1 MTYEEVVLKV
11 RDVYEYAD
19 ARGVFEHV
27 AVQVN
32 VEGEAAGIFYIEV
45 ADRQICV
52 EPYDY
57 YDHDILITVDTQ
69 VIRDILENGLD
80 GKEALENGMLRIEG
94 NPYKIGLLSKVKIR
108 KKKPGKKNK
117 A

>member
-1 MTYEEVVLKV
+1 MTYEEVVSRA
-11 RDVYEYAD
+11 RDLYENAD
-19 ARGVFEHV
+19 DREVFEHI
-27 AVQVN
+27 AIQIN
-32 VEGEAAGIFYIEV
+32 VREEAEGAFYIEV

-69 VIRDILENGLD
+69 VILDILENRLEY
-80 GKEALENGMLRIEG
+80 KKALENGMLRIEG
-94 NPYKIGLLSKVKIR
+94 NPYKIGLLYKVKIR
-108 KKKPGKKNK
+108 KRKPGKKNK